1 MLVTSQV
8 IELSVL
14 VRWLDIIAPGRR
26 EGKAKG
32 ASFGFGGSGPGAR
45 GRGWHRCS
53 STESSHHGYRS
64 WLCWLDCGRCL
75 F

>member
-32 ASFGFGGSGPGAR
+32 ASFGFVGRGPGAR
-45 GRGWHRCS
+45 GRGWHRS
-53 STESSHHGYRS
+53 LLVDRKQSP
-64 WLCWLDCGRCL
+64 WLQVLAL
-75 F
+75 LA

>member
-32 ASFGFGGSGPGAR
+32 ASFGFGGSGPGAG
-45 GRGWHRCS
+45 GRGWHCS
-53 STESSHHGYRS
+53 LLVDRKQSP
-64 WLCWLDCGRCL
+64 WLQVLAL
-75 F
+75 LA